1 MFFGTQYCIVIILTN
16 QIMTWF
22 NTTGLLI
29 YMHKIIKSI
38 RITNTCLQHP
48 LRKGVR
54 EKKKTKNMNVIGL
67 TKEIECNN
75 EVSFAVEDI
84 FDPWILIKLQPYNK
98 PAILYQSV

>member
-1 MFFGTQYCIVIILTN
+1 
-16 QIMTWF
+16 
-22 NTTGLLI
+22 
-29 YMHKIIKSI
+29 
-38 RITNTCLQHP
+38 
-48 LRKGVR
+48 
-54 EKKKTKNMNVIGL
+54 MNVIGL